1 MDISGQ
7 ITLTDGDIISD
18 ATNKLTIRSGGQ
30 VSGASDDSHVV
41 GPMDYVIAGTSETTL
56 PIGDGTRYRPV
67 YITPVSGGSTYTAE
81 FKNSALFWYKLC
93 KYG

>member
-1 MDISGQ
+1 MLLISLRLRSGSSISG
-7 ITLTDGDIISD
+7 GSD
-18 ATNKLTIRSGGQ
+18 A
-30 VSGASDDSHVV
+30 SHVV

-81 FKNSALFWYKLC
+81 FKNSAYASTNCVNHW
-93 KYG
+93 